1 MLVLFLVRRHI
12 MGKKVNKVC
21 SLDYN
26 PLVSQPRAR
35 APRVPTDARARAGR
49 FPSLSLSARLSLRL
63 YHSEERRDWD
73 RWWYGIRNNNS
84 PWTAL
89 GIVRVSKRT
98 RETTGTL
105 AVYCCSQARCPLPG
119 YI

>member
-1 MLVLFLVRRHI
+1 M
-12 MGKKVNKVC
+12 NTVC

-49 FPSLSLSARLSLRL
+49 FPSLRETL
-63 YHSEERRDWD
+63 SEERRDWD

-119 YI
+119 YIR